1 MNFRRFIDSQNV
13 IESRR
18 TKKNHNLFPSSGVLL
33 LFCGI
38 CSQECLS
45 LGAGPTP
52 VGHHDIDEEFLSS
65 PQRPRIPKMP
75 LPPLAD
81 DVLDFIG
88 NTPMIKLNK
97 IPQSYGI
104 KAKVYAKVELFNLGG
119 SIKDRIAKNMILEA
133 EKQGRIKPGY
143 TLIEPTSG
151 NTGIGLALVGAVRGY
166 RTIITLPEKMSNE
179 KVSVLKAL
187 GAEIIRTPTEAAWD
201 SPESHIGVA
210 QKLEKEL
217 PNAVI
222 LDQYGNEANPKA
234 HYYGTGFEIW
244 EQTEGKVTHLV
255 AGAGTGGTITGISEY
270 LKEKNPNVKII
281 AADPKGSIL
290 AQPESLNNTTDGYLV
305 EGIGYDFIPDVLNR
319 TRVDKWIKTDDA
331 ESFKL
336 ARRIIREEGILVGGS
351 SGSALQA
358 ALEIAKDLTEN
369 DTVVVVF
376 PDSIRS
382 YLSKFADDEWMKT
395 NGFEVDETNSAA
407 NKTDD
412 FLHNKTIADLVAG
425 KPPVVTVTL
434 ADTVGKTFELLKAN
448 GFDQLPVLS
457 SSGKLIGLITLSKI
471 LKSLS
476 TKKVQMTNS
485 IRGIFLDFRKLAD
498 FEKSFSISKESGF
511 TKKTYEPI
519 TMNTPLNLLNKF
531 FETHSNA
538 IITDDELKP
547 VQIVT
552 KVDLLSFLA
561 KNASY

>member
-1 MNFRRFIDSQNV
+1 MQERRRYKPITIPFSCETIS
-13 IESRR
+13 
-18 TKKNHNLFPSSGVLL
+18 PSL
-33 LFCGI
+33 
-38 CSQECLS
+38 
-45 LGAGPTP
+45 
-52 VGHHDIDEEFLSS
+52 
-65 PQRPRIPKMP
+65 KMSVP
-75 LPPLAD
+75 AISD
-81 DVLDFIG
+81 DVLDLIG
-88 NTPMIKLNK
+88 NTPLIRLNK
-97 IPQSYGI
+97 IPQSLGI

-119 SIKDRIAKNMILEA
+119 SIKDRIAKNMVLEA
-133 EKQGRIKPGY
+133 EKSGRIKPGY

-151 NTGIGLALVGAVRGY
+151 NTGIGLALVGAVKGY

-210 QKLEKEL
+210 KKLEKEI
-217 PNAVI
+217 PNSVI
-222 LDQYGNEANPKA
+222 LDQYSNEANPDA

-244 EQTEGKVTHLV
+244 DQTKGEVTHLV
-255 AGAGTGGTITGISEY
+255 AGAGTGGTISGISRY
-270 LKEKNPNVKII
+270 LKEKNPKVTVIG
-281 AADPKGSIL
+281 ADPKGSIL
-290 AQPESLNNTTDGYLV
+290 AQPESLNTSTEGYLV

-319 TRVDKWIKTDDA
+319 KYVDKWIKTDDA

-358 ALEIAKDLTEN
+358 VVAIAEDLTED

-382 YLSKFADDEWMKT
+382 YLSKFADDEWMTT
-395 NGFEVDETNSAA
+395 NGFDVESNNTVAA
-407 NKTDD
+407 KTDD
-412 FLHNKTIADLVAG
+412 FFNSKTVKDLVDG

-434 ADTVGKTFELLKAN
+434 ADTVGKTFELLQSN

-457 SSGKLIGLITLSKI
+457 LSGKLIGLITLSKI

-476 TKKVQMTNS
+476 TNKVQTTNS
-485 IRGIFLDFRKLAD
+485 IRSIFLDFRKLAD
-498 FEKSFSISKESGF
+498 FEKSFSINKESGF
-511 TKKTYEPI
+511 TKKSYEPI
-519 TMNTPLNLLNKF
+519 TLATPLHLLNKF

-538 IITDDELKP
+538 IITDEELKP

-552 KVDLLSFLA
+552 KVDLLSYLT
-561 KNASY
+561 KNVSY